1 MGNARVV
8 HTADRR
14 VVHTADRAVGSR
26 QLAALLPP
34 GLLARPGYRGLAD
47 ALRTL
52 ILDGRIA
59 LHVRLPAERELAEAV
74 GASRATVTGA
84 YDLLRESGYV
94 RSRRGSG
101 TWTELPD
108 GHRPIGAPTLVGT
121 GGRADGA
128 SGIDLAIA
136 AMGAPDG
143 SLTDALARVAPRLP
157 ELARSPGYHPFGLPD
172 LREAVADRFTRR
184 GLPTR
189 AEQIL
194 VTAGAQQAFALVVAL
209 LCRTGDRVVTENP
222 TYANAL
228 DALRHAR
235 LRTGSLAVSDA
246 GWDMAIAESTLRQT
260 VPRLAYTIPDF
271 HNPTGL
277 LMPPEQR
284 LRLLAATRAT
294 GTWLVVDET
303 IADIALDVP
312 APAPLASLAPRGGAD
327 HVITIGSLSK
337 SHWGGLRV
345 GWIRA
350 TAKMITELTAV
361 RVSADMTG
369 SVLDQLVALPLLE
382 DLEDSLP
389 DRLDELRRRRAALVA
404 ALQRYT
410 PEWSWHLPPGGLS
423 LWVDLGEPVSSA
435 LADRAAE
442 AGVYIGRGARFGVDP
457 GTFEHRLR
465 IPYTLPADRL
475 EEGVRR
481 LASAFHD
488 GVPLPPAVER
498 PHWVA

>member
-1 MGNARVV
+1 MAYGRVV
-8 HTADRR
+8 Q
-14 VVHTADRAVGSR
+14 TADRAIGSR
-26 QLAALLPP
+26 QLAAMLPDEVR
-34 GLLARPGYRGLAD
+34 ARPGYRSLAD

-59 LHVRLPAERELAEAV
+59 LHVRLPAERELAETV
-74 GASRATVTGA
+74 GASRATVTAA

-108 GHRPIGAPTLVGT
+108 GHRPVGAHSIVGA
-121 GGRADGA
+121 GGFNADGDP
-128 SGIDLAIA
+128 GIDLAIA
-136 AMGAPDG
+136 AMGAPEG
-143 SLTDALARVAPRLP
+143 SLTEALAWAAPRLP
-157 ELARSPGYHPFGLPD
+157 ALARNPGYHPFGLPD
-172 LREAVADRFTRR
+172 LRAAVAERFTRR

-189 AEQIL
+189 PEQIL
-194 VTAGAQQAFALVVAL
+194 VTAGAQQAFALVISL
-209 LCRTGDRVVTENP
+209 LCRPGDRVVTENP

-235 LRTGSLAVSDA
+235 LRTASFAVSDR
-246 GWDMAIAESTLRQT
+246 GWDMDVAESTLGQT
-260 VPRLAYTIPDF
+260 VPRLAYVIPDF
-271 HNPTGL
+271 HNPTGA
-277 LMPPEQR
+277 LMPEPQR
-284 LRLLAATRAT
+284 LRLLAATRAA

-312 APAPLASLAPRGGAD
+312 APAPLASLAGRTGAD

-337 SHWGGLRV
+337 THWGGLRV

-350 TAKMITELTAV
+350 TAKLVTELAAV

-369 SVLDQLVALPLLE
+369 SVLDQVVALPLM
-382 DLEDSLP
+382 
-389 DRLDELRRRRAALVA
+389 DRLDRTLPARLAQLRIQRAALA
-404 ALQRYT
+404 QSLQRHT
-410 PEWSWHLPPGGLS
+410 PEWSWRLPPGGLS

-435 LADRAAE
+435 LAERAAA
-442 AGVYIGRGARFGVDP
+442 AGVHIGRGARFGVDP

-475 EEGVRR
+475 DQGVRL
-481 LASAFHD
+481 LAQAFHE
-488 GVPLPPAVER
+488 GVPLAPGVER
-498 PHWVA
+498 PYWVA

>member
-1 MGNARVV
+1 MANGRVV
-8 HTADRR
+8 QTADRII
-14 VVHTADRAVGSR
+14 GSR
-26 QLAALLPP
+26 QLAALLPAEV
-34 GLLARPGYRGLAD
+34 LARPGYRALAD
-47 ALRTL
+47 AVRTL

-108 GHRPIGAPTLVGT
+108 GHRPVGAHALVGA
-121 GGRADGA
+121 GGYGADGD

-143 SLTDALARVAPRLP
+143 SLAEALAWAAPRLP
-157 ELARSPGYHPFGLPD
+157 GLARSPGYHPFGMPE
-172 LREAVADRFTRR
+172 LRTAIAERFTRR

-189 AEQIL
+189 PEQIL
-194 VTAGAQQAFALVVAL
+194 VTAGAQQAFALVVGL
-209 LCRTGDRVVTENP
+209 LCRAGDRVVTENP

-235 LRTGSLAVSDA
+235 LRTGSIAVSDA
-246 GWDMAIAESTLRQT
+246 GWDMEIAESTLRQL
-260 VPRLAYTIPDF
+260 VPRLAYVIPDF
-271 HNPTGL
+271 HNPTGA

-284 LRLLAATRAT
+284 MRLLAATRAT

-312 APAPLASLAPRGGAD
+312 APAPLASLGPRGGAD

-337 SHWGGLRV
+337 THWGGLRV
-345 GWIRA
+345 GWVRA
-350 TAKMITELTAV
+350 TEKMIMELTAV
-361 RVSADMTG
+361 RVAADMTG
-369 SVLDQLVALPLLE
+369 SVLDQLVALPLMDGL
-382 DLEDSLP
+382 DRTLP
-389 DRLDELRRRRAALVA
+389 ARLAQLRIQREALVR
-404 ALQRYT
+404 ALQRYA
-410 PEWSWHLPPGGLS
+410 PEWSWQLPPGGLS

-435 LADRAAE
+435 LGERAAA
-442 AGVYIGRGARFGVDP
+442 AGVHIGRGARFGVDP

-465 IPYTLPADRL
+465 IPYSLPADRL
-475 EEGVRR
+475 DEGVRL
-481 LASAFHD
+481 LAQAFHD
-488 GVPLPPAVER
+488 GVPLTPAVER

>member
-1 MGNARVV
+1 MPNGRVV
-8 HTADRR
+8 QTADR
-14 VVHTADRAVGSR
+14 TIGSR
-26 QLAALLPP
+26 QLAALLPAEV
-34 GLLARPGYRGLAD
+34 LARPGYRSLAD
-47 ALRTL
+47 AVRTL

-108 GHRPIGAPTLVGT
+108 GHRPVGSPALVGA
-121 GGRADGA
+121 GGRADGDT
-128 SGIDLAIA
+128 GIDLAIA
-136 AMGAPDG
+136 AMGAPEG
-143 SLTDALARVAPRLP
+143 SLAEALAWAAPQLPALARA
-157 ELARSPGYHPFGLPD
+157 PGYHPFGLPG
-172 LREAVADRFTRR
+172 LRTAVAERFTRR

-189 AEQIL
+189 PEQIL
-194 VTAGAQQAFALVVAL
+194 VTAGAQQAFALVVSL
-209 LCRTGDRVVTENP
+209 LCRAGDRVVTENP

-235 LRTGSLAVSDA
+235 LRTGSIAVSDA
-246 GWDMAIAESTLRQT
+246 GWDMEIAESTLRQT
-260 VPRLAYTIPDF
+260 VPRLAYVIPDF
-271 HNPTGL
+271 HNPTGA

-284 LRLLAATRAT
+284 LRLLATTRAT

-312 APAPLASLAPRGGAD
+312 APAPLASLGPRGGAD

-337 SHWGGLRV
+337 THWGGLRV

-369 SVLDQLVALPLLE
+369 SVLDQLVALPLMEGL
-382 DLEDSLP
+382 DRTLP
-389 DRLDELRRRRAALVA
+389 ARLARLRTQREALVRS
-404 ALQRYT
+404 LQRHT
-410 PEWSWHLPPGGLS
+410 PEWSWQLPPGGLS

-435 LADRAAE
+435 LGERAAA

-465 IPYTLPADRL
+465 IPYTLPDDRL
-475 EEGVRR
+475 DEGVRL
-481 LASAFHD
+481 LAQAFHE
-488 GVPLPPAVER
+488 GVPLTPAVER
-498 PHWVA
+498 PYWVA

>member
-1 MGNARVV
+1 MANGRVV
-8 HTADRR
+8 QAADR
-14 VVHTADRAVGSR
+14 TIGSR
-26 QLAALLPP
+26 QLAALLPADV
-34 GLLARPGYRGLAD
+34 LARPGYRALAD
-47 ALRTL
+47 AVRTL
-52 ILDGRIA
+52 ILDGRVA

-84 YDLLRESGYV
+84 YDLLRESGYL

-108 GHRPIGAPTLVGT
+108 GHRPVGAHALLGA
-121 GGRADGA
+121 GGYSADGDP
-128 SGIDLAIA
+128 GFDLAIA
-136 AMGAPDG
+136 AMGAPEG
-143 SLTDALARVAPRLP
+143 SLAAAFAWAAPRLP
-157 ELARSPGYHPFGLPD
+157 RLARDPGYHPFGLPD
-172 LREAVADRFTRR
+172 LRGAVADRFTRR

-189 AEQIL
+189 PEQIL
-194 VTAGAQQAFALVVAL
+194 VTAGAQQAFSLVVSL
-209 LCRTGDRVVTENP
+209 LCRPGDRVVTENP

-235 LRTGSLAVSDA
+235 LRTGSIAVSDA
-246 GWDMAIAESTLRQT
+246 GWDLEIAESTLRQT
-260 VPRLAYTIPDF
+260 VPRLAYVIPDF
-271 HNPTGL
+271 HNPTGA

-337 SHWGGLRV
+337 THWGGLRV

-350 TAKMITELTAV
+350 SAKMITELTAV

-369 SVLDQLVALPLLE
+369 SVLDQLVALPLLDHMDRE
-382 DLEDSLP
+382 LP
-389 DRLDELRRRRAALVA
+389 ARLAQLRSRREALVR

-410 PEWSWHLPPGGLS
+410 PEWSWQVPPGGLS
-423 LWVDLGEPVSSA
+423 LWVDLGESVSSA
-435 LADRAAE
+435 LSERAAA
-442 AGVYIGRGARFGVDP
+442 AGVHIGRGARFGVDP

-465 IPYTLPADRL
+465 IPYTLPEDRL
-475 EEGVRR
+475 DEGVRR
-481 LASAFHD
+481 LAQAFHE
-488 GVPLPPAVER
+488 GVPLPSAVDR
-498 PHWVA
+498 PYWVA

>member
-1 MGNARVV
+1 MANGRVV
-8 HTADRR
+8 QTADR
-14 VVHTADRAVGSR
+14 TIGSR
-26 QLAALLPP
+26 QLAALLPAEV
-34 GLLARPGYRGLAD
+34 LARPGYRALAD
-47 ALRTL
+47 AVRTL
-52 ILDGRIA
+52 ILDGRVA

-101 TWTELPD
+101 TWTELPE
-108 GHRPIGAPTLVGT
+108 GHRPVGAHALLGA
-121 GGRADGA
+121 GGYSADGDP
-128 SGIDLAIA
+128 GVDLAIA
-136 AMGAPDG
+136 AMGAPEAG
-143 SLTDALARVAPRLP
+143 LADALARAAARLP
-157 ELARSPGYHPFGLPD
+157 ALARTPGYHPFGLPD
-172 LREAVADRFTRR
+172 LRSAVADRFTRR

-189 AEQIL
+189 SEQIL
-194 VTAGAQQAFALVVAL
+194 VTAGAQQAFALIVSL
-209 LCRTGDRVVTENP
+209 LCRPGDRVVTENP

-235 LRTGSLAVSDA
+235 LRTGSIAVSDT
-246 GWDMAIAESTLRQT
+246 GWDMGVAESTLRQT
-260 VPRLAYTIPDF
+260 VPRLAYVIPDF
-271 HNPTGL
+271 QNPTGA

-284 LRLLAATRAT
+284 LRLLATTRAT

-303 IADIALDVP
+303 IADIALEVP

-337 SHWGGLRV
+337 THWGGLRV

-369 SVLDQLVALPLLE
+369 SVLDQLVALPLL
-382 DLEDSLP
+382 DGMDAALP
-389 DRLDELRRRRAALVA
+389 ARLAQLRIQRAALVQS
-404 ALQRYT
+404 LQRHT
-410 PEWSWHLPPGGLS
+410 PEWSWQIPPGGLS

-435 LADRAAE
+435 LAERAAA
-442 AGVYIGRGARFGVDP
+442 AGVHIGRGARFGVDP

-465 IPYTLPADRL
+465 IPYTLSADRL
-475 EEGVRR
+475 DEGIRR
-481 LASAFHD
+481 LAAAFHD
-488 GVPLPPAVER
+488 GVPLPSAVDR

>member
-1 MGNARVV
+1 MANGRVV
-8 HTADRR
+8 QTADR
-14 VVHTADRAVGSR
+14 TIGSR
-26 QLAALLPP
+26 QLAALLPAEV
-34 GLLARPGYRGLAD
+34 LARPGYRALAD
-47 ALRTL
+47 AVRTL

-108 GHRPIGAPTLVGT
+108 GHRPVGAHALVGA
-121 GGRADGA
+121 GGYSADGEP
-128 SGIDLAIA
+128 GIDLAIA
-136 AMGAPDG
+136 AMGAPEG
-143 SLTDALARVAPRLP
+143 SLAEAFAWAAPRLP
-157 ELARSPGYHPFGLPD
+157 RLARSPGYHPFGLPD
-172 LREAVADRFTRR
+172 LRTAVAERFTRR

-189 AEQIL
+189 PEQIL
-194 VTAGAQQAFALVVAL
+194 LTSGAQQAFSLVVSL
-209 LCRTGDRVVTENP
+209 LCRAGDRVVTENP

-228 DALRHAR
+228 DALRRAR
-235 LRTGSLAVSDA
+235 LRTGSIAVSDT
-246 GWDMAIAESTLRQT
+246 GWDMEIAESTLRQT
-260 VPRLAYTIPDF
+260 VPRMAYVIPDF
-271 HNPTGL
+271 HNPTGA

-294 GTWLVVDET
+294 GTWVVVDET

-312 APAPLASLAPRGGAD
+312 APPPLASLAPRGGAD

-337 SHWGGLRV
+337 THWGGLRV

-350 TAKMITELTAV
+350 GAKMIAELTAV

-369 SVLDQLVALPLLE
+369 SVLDQLVALPLM
-382 DLEDSLP
+382 DAMDRTLP
-389 DRLDELRRRRAALVA
+389 ARLAQLRIQREALVQ
-404 ALQRYT
+404 ALQRHT
-410 PEWSWHLPPGGLS
+410 PEWSWRIPPGGLS
-423 LWVDLGEPVSSA
+423 LWVDLGEAVSSA
-435 LADRAAE
+435 LAERAAA
-442 AGVYIGRGARFGVDP
+442 AGVHIGRGARFGVDP

-465 IPYTLPADRL
+465 IPYTLSADRL
-475 EEGVRR
+475 DEGVRR

-488 GVPLPPAVER
+488 GVPLQSAVDR

>member
-1 MGNARVV
+1 MANGRVV
-8 HTADRR
+8 QTADR
-14 VVHTADRAVGSR
+14 TIGSR
-26 QLAALLPP
+26 QLAALLPAEV
-34 GLLARPGYRGLAD
+34 LARPGYRALAD
-47 ALRTL
+47 AVRTL
-52 ILDGRIA
+52 ILDGRVA

-108 GHRPIGAPTLVGT
+108 GHRPVGAHALLGA
-121 GGRADGA
+121 GGYSADGDP
-128 SGIDLAIA
+128 GVDLAIA
-136 AMGAPDG
+136 AMGAPEAG
-143 SLTDALARVAPRLP
+143 LADALARAAARLP
-157 ELARSPGYHPFGLPD
+157 ALARTPGYHPFGLPD
-172 LREAVADRFTRR
+172 LRSAVADRFTRR

-189 AEQIL
+189 PEQIL
-194 VTAGAQQAFALVVAL
+194 VTAGAQQAFALIVSL
-209 LCRTGDRVVTENP
+209 LCRPGDRVVTENP

-235 LRTGSLAVSDA
+235 LRTGSIAVSDT
-246 GWDMAIAESTLRQT
+246 GWDMGIAESTLRQT
-260 VPRLAYTIPDF
+260 VPRLAYVIPDF
-271 HNPTGL
+271 QNPTGA

-337 SHWGGLRV
+337 THWGGLRV

-369 SVLDQLVALPLLE
+369 SVLDQLVALPLL
-382 DLEDSLP
+382 DGMDAALP
-389 DRLDELRRRRAALVA
+389 ARLAQLRIQRAALVQS
-404 ALQRYT
+404 LQRHT
-410 PEWSWHLPPGGLS
+410 PEWSWQIQPGGLS
-423 LWVDLGEPVSSA
+423 LWVDLGDPVSSA
-435 LADRAAE
+435 LAERAAA
-442 AGVYIGRGARFGVDP
+442 AGVHIGRGARFGVDP

-475 EEGVRR
+475 DEGIRR
-481 LASAFHD
+481 LAAAFHD
-488 GVPLPPAVER
+488 GIPLPAAVDR

>member
-1 MGNARVV
+1 MANGRVV
-8 HTADRR
+8 QSADR
-14 VVHTADRAVGSR
+14 TIGSR
-26 QLAALLPP
+26 QLAALLPADV
-34 GLLARPGYRGLAD
+34 LARPGYRALAD
-47 ALRTL
+47 AVRTL
-52 ILDGRIA
+52 ILDGRVA
-59 LHVRLPAERELAEAV
+59 LHVRLPAEREFAEAV

-108 GHRPIGAPTLVGT
+108 GHRPVGAHALLGA
-121 GGRADGA
+121 GGYSADGDP
-128 SGIDLAIA
+128 GVDLAIA
-136 AMGAPDG
+136 AMGAPEG
-143 SLTDALARVAPRLP
+143 SLAEAFAWAAPRLP
-157 ELARSPGYHPFGLPD
+157 QLARTPGYHPFGLPD
-172 LREAVADRFTRR
+172 LRSAIADRFTRR

-189 AEQIL
+189 PEQIL
-194 VTAGAQQAFALVVAL
+194 VTAGAQQAFALVVSL
-209 LCRTGDRVVTENP
+209 LCRAGDRVVTENP

-235 LRTGSLAVSDA
+235 LRTGAIAVSDA
-246 GWDMAIAESTLRQT
+246 GWDMEIAESTLRQT
-260 VPRLAYTIPDF
+260 VPRLAYVIPDF
-271 HNPTGL
+271 QNPTGA

-337 SHWGGLRV
+337 THWGGLRV

-350 TAKMITELTAV
+350 GAKLITELTAV

-369 SVLDQLVALPLLE
+369 SVLDQLVALPLL
-382 DLEDSLP
+382 DDMDRALP
-389 DRLDELRRRRAALVA
+389 ARLAQLRSRREALVR

-410 PEWSWHLPPGGLS
+410 PEWSWQVPPGGLS

-435 LADRAAE
+435 LAERAA
-442 AGVYIGRGARFGVDP
+442 ATGVHIGRGARFGVDP

-475 EEGVRR
+475 DEGIRR

-488 GVPLPPAVER
+488 GIPLQPAVDR

>member
-1 MGNARVV
+1 MANGRVV
-8 HTADRR
+8 QTADR
-14 VVHTADRAVGSR
+14 TIGSR
-26 QLAALLPP
+26 QLAALLPAEV
-34 GLLARPGYRGLAD
+34 LARPGYRALAD
-47 ALRTL
+47 AVRTL

-108 GHRPIGAPTLVGT
+108 GHRPVGAHALVGA
-121 GGRADGA
+121 GGYSADGEP
-128 SGIDLAIA
+128 GIDLAIA
-136 AMGAPDG
+136 AMGAPEG
-143 SLTDALARVAPRLP
+143 SLAEAFAWAAPRLP
-157 ELARSPGYHPFGLPD
+157 RLARSPGYHPFGLPD
-172 LREAVADRFTRR
+172 LRTAVAERFTRR

-189 AEQIL
+189 PEQIL
-194 VTAGAQQAFALVVAL
+194 LTSGAQQAFSLVVSL

-235 LRTGSLAVSDA
+235 LRTGSIAVSDA
-246 GWDMAIAESTLRQT
+246 GWDMEIAESTLRQT
-260 VPRLAYTIPDF
+260 VPRMAYVIPDF
-271 HNPTGL
+271 HNPTGA

-337 SHWGGLRV
+337 THWGGLRV
-345 GWIRA
+345 GWVRA
-350 TAKMITELTAV
+350 GAKLIAELTAV

-369 SVLDQLVALPLLE
+369 SVLDQLVALPLMA
-382 DLEDSLP
+382 DMDRALP
-389 DRLDELRRRRAALVA
+389 ARLAQLRIQREALVQ
-404 ALQRYT
+404 ALQRHT
-410 PEWSWHLPPGGLS
+410 PEWSWQVPPGGLS
-423 LWVDLGEPVSSA
+423 LWVDLGEAVSSA
-435 LADRAAE
+435 LAERAAS
-442 AGVYIGRGARFGVDP
+442 AGVHIGRGARFGVDP

-465 IPYTLPADRL
+465 IPYTLSPDRL
-475 EEGVRR
+475 DEGVRR
-481 LASAFHD
+481 LAGAFHD
-488 GVPLPPAVER
+488 GIPLPSAVDR

>member
-1 MGNARVV
+1 MANGRVV
-8 HTADRR
+8 RTADR
-14 VVHTADRAVGSR
+14 TIGSR
-26 QLAALLPP
+26 QLAGLLPAEV
-34 GLLARPGYRGLAD
+34 LSRPGYRSLAD

-52 ILDGRIA
+52 VLDGRIA

-101 TWTELPD
+101 TWTELPE
-108 GHRPIGAPTLVGT
+108 GHRPVGAHALVGA
-121 GGRADGA
+121 GGYSADGDP
-128 SGIDLAIA
+128 GIDLAIA
-136 AMGAPDG
+136 AMGAPEG
-143 SLTDALARVAPRLP
+143 ALADALARAAPRLP
-157 ELARSPGYHPFGLPD
+157 EAARTPGYHPFGLPD
-172 LREAVADRFTRR
+172 LRTAVAERFTRR

-189 AEQIL
+189 PEQIL
-194 VTAGAQQAFALVVAL
+194 VTSGAQQAFTLVVSM
-209 LCRTGDRVVTENP
+209 LCGPGDRVVTENP

-235 LRTGSLAVSDA
+235 LRTGSIAVSDS
-246 GWDMAIAESTLRQT
+246 GWDMEIAESTLRQT

-271 HNPTGL
+271 HNPTGA

-284 LRLLAATRAT
+284 LRLLAATRRT

-312 APAPLASLAPRGGAD
+312 APPPLASLAPRGGAD
-327 HVITIGSLSK
+327 HVVTIGSLSK
-337 SHWGGLRV
+337 THWGGLRV

-369 SVLDQLVALPLLE
+369 SVLDQLVALPLL
-382 DLEDSLP
+382 DGMDRTLP
-389 DRLDELRRRRAALVA
+389 ARLDELRLRRAALVE
-404 ALQRYT
+404 ALQRHT
-410 PEWSWHLPPGGLS
+410 PEWSWQVPPGGLS

-435 LADRAAE
+435 LAERAAA
-442 AGVYIGRGARFGVDP
+442 AGVHIGRGARFGVDP

-475 EEGVRR
+475 DEGVRR
-481 LASAFHD
+481 LAAAFHD
-488 GVPLPPAVER
+488 GVPLPPAVDR
-498 PHWVA
+498 PYWVA

>member
-1 MGNARVV
+1 MANGRVV
-8 HTADRR
+8 QTADR
-14 VVHTADRAVGSR
+14 TIGSR
-26 QLAALLPP
+26 QLAALLPAEV
-34 GLLARPGYRGLAD
+34 LARPGYRALAD
-47 ALRTL
+47 AVRTL

-108 GHRPIGAPTLVGT
+108 GHRPVGAHAIVGGI
-121 GGRADGA
+121 GGRADGEP
-128 SGIDLAIA
+128 GIDLAIA
-136 AMGAPDG
+136 AMGAPEG
-143 SLTDALARVAPRLP
+143 SLAEAFAWAAPRLP
-157 ELARSPGYHPFGLPD
+157 QLARSPGYHPFGLPD
-172 LREAVADRFTRR
+172 LRTAVAERFSRR

-189 AEQIL
+189 PEQIL
-194 VTAGAQQAFALVVAL
+194 LTSGAQQAFSLVVSL
-209 LCRTGDRVVTENP
+209 LCRAGDRVVTENP

-235 LRTGSLAVSDA
+235 LRTGSIAVSDA
-246 GWDMAIAESTLRQT
+246 GWDMEIAESTLRQT
-260 VPRLAYTIPDF
+260 VPRMAYVIPDF
-271 HNPTGL
+271 HNPTGA

-337 SHWGGLRV
+337 THWGGLRV
-345 GWIRA
+345 GWVRA
-350 TAKMITELTAV
+350 TAKMIAELTAV

-369 SVLDQLVALPLLE
+369 SVLDQLVALPLM
-382 DLEDSLP
+382 DDMDRALP
-389 DRLDELRRRRAALVA
+389 ARLAQLRIQREALVQ
-404 ALQRYT
+404 ALQRHT
-410 PEWSWHLPPGGLS
+410 PEWSWQVPPGGLS
-423 LWVDLGEPVSSA
+423 LWVDLGEAVSSA
-435 LADRAAE
+435 LAERAAA
-442 AGVYIGRGARFGVDP
+442 AGVHIGRGARFGVDP

-465 IPYTLPADRL
+465 IPYTLSADRL
-475 EEGVRR
+475 DEGVRR
-481 LASAFHD
+481 LAGAFHD
-488 GVPLPPAVER
+488 GIPLPSAVDR

>member
-1 MGNARVV
+1 MANGRVV
-8 HTADRR
+8 RTADR
-14 VVHTADRAVGSR
+14 TLGSR
-26 QLAALLPP
+26 QLAALLPAEV
-34 GLLARPGYRGLAD
+34 LARPGYRVLAD

-108 GHRPIGAPTLVGT
+108 GHRPVGAHSLL
-121 GGRADGA
+121 GGAGHRPDGDP
-128 SGIDLAIA
+128 GIDLAVA
-136 AMGAPDG
+136 AMSAPDG
-143 SLTDALARVAPRLP
+143 AVADALARAAPLLP
-157 ELARSPGYHPFGLPD
+157 AAARTPGYHPFGLPD
-172 LREAVADRFTRR
+172 LRTAVAERFTRR

-189 AEQIL
+189 PEQIL
-194 VTAGAQQAFALVVAL
+194 VTSGAQQAFTLVIGL
-209 LCRTGDRVVTENP
+209 LCAAGDRVLTENP

-228 DALRHAR
+228 DALRRAR
-235 LRTGSLAVSDA
+235 LRTASLAVSDA
-246 GWDMAIAESTLRQT
+246 GWDMEIAESTLRQT
-260 VPRLAYTIPDF
+260 VPRLAYVIPDF
-271 HNPTGL
+271 HNPTGA

-284 LRLLAATRAT
+284 LRLLAATRRT

-312 APAPLASLAPRGGAD
+312 APAPLASLAPRGGAE

-337 SHWGGLRV
+337 THWGGLRV

-350 TAKMITELTAV
+350 TARMIAELTAV
-361 RVSADMTG
+361 RVSSDMTG

-382 DLEDSLP
+382 GMDRALP
-389 DRLDELRRRRAALVA
+389 ARLDRLRAQRAALVA
-404 ALQRYT
+404 ALQRHT
-410 PEWSWHLPPGGLS
+410 PEWSWNVPPGGLS

-435 LADRAAE
+435 LAERAAA
-442 AGVYIGRGARFGVDP
+442 AGVHIGRGARFGVDP

-465 IPYTLPADRL
+465 IPYTLPAARL
-475 EEGVRR
+475 DEAVHR
-481 LASAFHD
+481 LAAAFHD
-488 GVPLPPAVER
+488 GTPLAPSVDR

>member
-1 MGNARVV
+1 MATGRVV
-8 HTADRR
+8 QTADR
-14 VVHTADRAVGSR
+14 TIGSR
-26 QLAALLPP
+26 QLAALLPAEV
-34 GLLARPGYRGLAD
+34 LARPGYRALAD
-47 ALRTL
+47 AVRTL

-108 GHRPIGAPTLVGT
+108 GHRPVGAHALLGA
-121 GGRADGA
+121 GGYSADGDP
-128 SGIDLAIA
+128 GVDLAIA
-136 AMGAPDG
+136 AMGAPEG
-143 SLTDALARVAPRLP
+143 SLADAFARAAPLLP
-157 ELARSPGYHPFGLPD
+157 RFARSPGYHPFGLPD
-172 LREAVADRFTRR
+172 LRTAVADRFTRR

-189 AEQIL
+189 PEQIL
-194 VTAGAQQAFALVVAL
+194 VTAGAQQAFSLVVSL
-209 LCRTGDRVVTENP
+209 LCRAGDRVVTENP

-235 LRTGSLAVSDA
+235 LRTGSIAVSDA
-246 GWDMAIAESTLRQT
+246 GWDMEIAESTLRQT
-260 VPRLAYTIPDF
+260 VPRLAYVIPDF
-271 HNPTGL
+271 HNPTGA

-337 SHWGGLRV
+337 THWGGLRV
-345 GWIRA
+345 GWVRA

-369 SVLDQLVALPLLE
+369 SVLDQLVALPLLDGME
-382 DLEDSLP
+382 RELP
-389 DRLDELRRRRAALVA
+389 ARLAHLRSQREALVA
-404 ALQRYT
+404 SLQRYT
-410 PEWSWHLPPGGLS
+410 PEWSWQVPPGGLS

-435 LADRAAE
+435 LAERAAA
-442 AGVYIGRGARFGVDP
+442 AGVHIGRGARFGVDP

-465 IPYTLPADRL
+465 IPYTLPAERL
-475 EEGVRR
+475 DEGVRR

>member
-1 MGNARVV
+1 MANGRVV
-8 HTADRR
+8 QSADR
-14 VVHTADRAVGSR
+14 TIGSR
-26 QLAALLPP
+26 QLAALLPADV
-34 GLLARPGYRGLAD
+34 LARPGYRALAD
-47 ALRTL
+47 AVRTL
-52 ILDGRIA
+52 ILDGRVA

-108 GHRPIGAPTLVGT
+108 GHRPVGAHALLGA
-121 GGRADGA
+121 GGYSADGDP
-128 SGIDLAIA
+128 GVDLAIA
-136 AMGAPDG
+136 AMGAPEG
-143 SLTDALARVAPRLP
+143 SLAEAFAWAAPRLP
-157 ELARSPGYHPFGLPD
+157 QLARTPGYHPFGLPD
-172 LREAVADRFTRR
+172 LRSAIADRFTRR

-189 AEQIL
+189 PEQIL
-194 VTAGAQQAFALVVAL
+194 VTAGAQQAFALVVSL
-209 LCRTGDRVVTENP
+209 LCRAGDRVVTENP

-235 LRTGSLAVSDA
+235 LRTGAIAVSDA
-246 GWDMAIAESTLRQT
+246 GWDMEIAESTLRQT
-260 VPRLAYTIPDF
+260 VPRLAYVIPDF
-271 HNPTGL
+271 QNPTGA

-337 SHWGGLRV
+337 THWGGLRV

-350 TAKMITELTAV
+350 GAKLITELTAV

-369 SVLDQLVALPLLE
+369 SVLDQLVALPLL
-382 DLEDSLP
+382 DDMDRALP
-389 DRLDELRRRRAALVA
+389 ARLAELRSRREALVR

-410 PEWSWHLPPGGLS
+410 PEWSWQVPPGGLS

-435 LADRAAE
+435 LAERAAA
-442 AGVYIGRGARFGVDP
+442 AGVHIGRGARFGVDP

-475 EEGVRR
+475 DEGIRR

-488 GVPLPPAVER
+488 GIPLQPAVDR

>member
-1 MGNARVV
+1 MANGRVV
-8 HTADRR
+8 QTADR
-14 VVHTADRAVGSR
+14 TIGSR
-26 QLAALLPP
+26 QLAALLPAEV
-34 GLLARPGYRGLAD
+34 LARPGYRALAD
-47 ALRTL
+47 AVRTL

-59 LHVRLPAERELAEAV
+59 LHVRLPAERELADAV

-101 TWTELPD
+101 TWTELPE
-108 GHRPIGAPTLVGT
+108 GHRPVGAHALLGA
-121 GGRADGA
+121 GGYSADGDP
-128 SGIDLAIA
+128 GIDLAIA

-143 SLTDALARVAPRLP
+143 TLADALTWAAPRLP
-157 ELARSPGYHPFGLPD
+157 DAARTPGYHPFGLPD
-172 LREAVADRFTRR
+172 LRTAVAERFTRR

-189 AEQIL
+189 PEQIL
-194 VTAGAQQAFALVVAL
+194 VTSGAQQALALVVSL
-209 LCRTGDRVVTENP
+209 LCRAGDRVVTENP

-235 LRTGSLAVSDA
+235 LRTGSIAVSDT
-246 GWDMAIAESTLRQT
+246 GWDMEIAESTLRQT
-260 VPRLAYTIPDF
+260 VPRLAYVIPDF
-271 HNPTGL
+271 HNPTGA
-277 LMPPEQR
+277 LMPEEER
-284 LRLLAATRAT
+284 LRLLAATRRT

-327 HVITIGSLSK
+327 HVVTIGSLSK
-337 SHWGGLRV
+337 THWGGLRV
-345 GWIRA
+345 GWVRA
-350 TAKMITELTAV
+350 TAKMITELTAL

-369 SVLDQLVALPLLE
+369 SVLDQLVALPLLDGME
-382 DLEDSLP
+382 RTLPARLTELRSRRSALVDSL
-389 DRLDELRRRRAALVA
+389 
-404 ALQRYT
+404 QRHT
-410 PEWSWHLPPGGLS
+410 PEWSWQIPPGGLS

-435 LADRAAE
+435 LAERAAA
-442 AGVYIGRGARFGVDP
+442 AGVHIGRGARFGVDP

-475 EEGVRR
+475 DEGVRR
-481 LASAFHD
+481 LATAFHD
-488 GVPLPPAVER
+488 GVPLPPSVDR

>member
-1 MGNARVV
+1 MANGRVV
-8 HTADRR
+8 HTADR
-14 VVHTADRAVGSR
+14 TIGSR
-26 QLAALLPP
+26 QLAALLPAEV
-34 GLLARPGYRGLAD
+34 LARPGYRALAD
-47 ALRTL
+47 AVRTL

-59 LHVRLPAERELAEAV
+59 LHVRLPAERELAEAL

-108 GHRPIGAPTLVGT
+108 GHRPVGAHALVGA
-121 GGRADGA
+121 GGYSADGDT
-128 SGIDLAIA
+128 GIDLAIA

-143 SLTDALARVAPRLP
+143 SLAEALAWAAPRLP
-157 ELARSPGYHPFGLPD
+157 GLARSPGYHPFGMPE
-172 LREAVADRFTRR
+172 LRTAIADRFTRR

-189 AEQIL
+189 PEQIL
-194 VTAGAQQAFALVVAL
+194 VTAGAQQAFALVVGL
-209 LCRTGDRVVTENP
+209 LCRAGDRVVTENP

-235 LRTGSLAVSDA
+235 LRTGSIAVSDA
-246 GWDMAIAESTLRQT
+246 GWDMEIAESTLRQL
-260 VPRLAYTIPDF
+260 VPRLAYVIPDF
-271 HNPTGL
+271 HNPTGA

-284 LRLLAATRAT
+284 LRLLEATRAT

-337 SHWGGLRV
+337 THWGGLRV
-345 GWIRA
+345 GWVRA
-350 TAKMITELTAV
+350 TEKMITELTGV
-361 RVSADMTG
+361 RVAADMTG
-369 SVLDQLVALPLLE
+369 SVLDQLVALPLMDGL
-382 DLEDSLP
+382 DRTLP
-389 DRLDELRRRRAALVA
+389 ARLAQLRIQREALVR

-410 PEWSWHLPPGGLS
+410 PEWSWQLPPGGLS

-435 LADRAAE
+435 LGERAAA
-442 AGVYIGRGARFGVDP
+442 AGVHIGRGARFGVDP

-465 IPYTLPADRL
+465 IPYSLPADRL
-475 EEGVRR
+475 DEGVRL
-481 LASAFHD
+481 LAQAFHD
-488 GVPLPPAVER
+488 GVPLTPAVQR

>member
-1 MGNARVV
+1 MANGRVV
-8 HTADRR
+8 HTADR
-14 VVHTADRAVGSR
+14 TIGSR

-34 GLLARPGYRGLAD
+34 EVLARPGYRALAD
-47 ALRTL
+47 AVRTL

-108 GHRPIGAPTLVGT
+108 GHGPVGAHALLGA
-121 GGRADGA
+121 GGYSADGDP
-128 SGIDLAIA
+128 GIDLAIA

-143 SLTDALARVAPRLP
+143 SLAEALAWAAPRLP
-157 ELARSPGYHPFGLPD
+157 GLTRTPGYHPFGLPD
-172 LREAVADRFTRR
+172 LRAAVADRFTRR

-189 AEQIL
+189 PEQIL
-194 VTAGAQQAFALVVAL
+194 VTAGAQQAFALVVGL
-209 LCRTGDRVVTENP
+209 LCRPGDRVVTENP

-235 LRTGSLAVSDA
+235 LRTGSIAVSDA
-246 GWDMAIAESTLRQT
+246 GWDMEIAESTLRQT
-260 VPRLAYTIPDF
+260 VPRLAYAVPDF
-271 HNPTGL
+271 HNPTGA
-277 LMPPEQR
+277 LMPDEQR
-284 LRLLAATRAT
+284 VRLIEATRAT

-312 APAPLASLAPRGGAD
+312 APAPLASLAPRSGAD

-337 SHWGGLRV
+337 THWGGLRV
-345 GWIRA
+345 GWVRA
-350 TAKMITELTAV
+350 TAKLIAELTAV
-361 RVSADMTG
+361 RVCADMTG
-369 SVLDQLVALPLLE
+369 SVLDQVVALPLLE
-382 DLEDSLP
+382 NLDRTLP
-389 DRLDELRRRRAALVA
+389 GRLAQLRGRREALVS
-404 ALQRYT
+404 ALQRHT
-410 PEWSWHLPPGGLS
+410 PEWSWRLPPGGLS

-435 LADRAAE
+435 LAERAAA
-442 AGVYIGRGARFGVDP
+442 AGVHIGRGARFGVDP

-481 LASAFHD
+481 LAEAFHD
-488 GVPLPPAVER
+488 GVPLAPGIDR

>member
-1 MGNARVV
+1 MANGRVV
-8 HTADRR
+8 HTADR
-14 VVHTADRAVGSR
+14 TIGSR
-26 QLAALLPP
+26 QLAAMLPAEVR
-34 GLLARPGYRGLAD
+34 ARPGYRALAD
-47 ALRTL
+47 AVRTL
-52 ILDGRIA
+52 ILDGRVA
-59 LHVRLPAERELAEAV
+59 LHVRLPAERELAEAL

-108 GHRPIGAPTLVGT
+108 GHAPVGAHAIVGA
-121 GGRADGA
+121 GGYHADGDP
-128 SGIDLAIA
+128 GIDLAIA

-143 SLTDALARVAPRLP
+143 SLADALAWAAPRLP
-157 ELARSPGYHPFGLPD
+157 ALTHSPGYHPFGLPD
-172 LREAVADRFTRR
+172 LRRAVADRFTRR

-189 AEQIL
+189 PEQIL
-194 VTAGAQQAFALVVAL
+194 VTAGAQQAFALVVSL
-209 LCRTGDRVVTENP
+209 LCRPGDRVVTESP

-235 LRTGSLAVSDA
+235 LRTGSIAVSDT
-246 GWDMAIAESTLRQT
+246 GWDMDIAESTLRQT
-260 VPRLAYTIPDF
+260 VPRLVYAIPDF

-277 LMPPEQR
+277 LMPEEQR

-312 APAPLASLAPRGGAD
+312 APAPTASLAPRSGAD

-337 SHWGGLRV
+337 THWGGLRV
-345 GWIRA
+345 GWVRA
-350 TAKMITELTAV
+350 GAKLITELAAV

-369 SVLDQLVALPLLE
+369 SVLDQVVALRLMEGL
-382 DLEDSLP
+382 DRSLP
-389 DRLDELRRRRAALVA
+389 VRLEQLRGQRAALIA
-404 ALQRYT
+404 SLQRHT
-410 PEWSWHLPPGGLS
+410 PEWSWRVPPGGLS

-435 LADRAAE
+435 LAERAAA
-442 AGVYIGRGARFGVDP
+442 AGVHIGRGARFGVDP

-465 IPYTLPADRL
+465 IPYTLPAARL
-475 EEGVRR
+475 DEGVRL
-481 LASAFHD
+481 LARAFHD
-488 GVPLPPAVER
+488 GVPLAPGVER
-498 PHWVA
+498 PYWVA

>member
-1 MGNARVV
+1 MANGRVV
-8 HTADRR
+8 QTADR
-14 VVHTADRAVGSR
+14 TIGSR
-26 QLAALLPP
+26 QLAALLPAAV
-34 GLLARPGYRGLAD
+34 LARPGYRALAD
-47 ALRTL
+47 AVRTL

-74 GASRATVTGA
+74 GAGRATVTGA
-84 YDLLRESGYV
+84 YDLLRESGYL

-108 GHRPIGAPTLVGT
+108 GHRPVGAHALVGA
-121 GGRADGA
+121 GGYSADGDP
-128 SGIDLAIA
+128 GVDLAIA
-136 AMGAPDG
+136 AMGAPEG
-143 SLTDALARVAPRLP
+143 SLAAAFARAAPRLP
-157 ELARSPGYHPFGLPD
+157 RLARDPGYHPFGLPD
-172 LREAVADRFTRR
+172 LRTAVADRFTRR

-189 AEQIL
+189 PEQIL
-194 VTAGAQQAFALVVAL
+194 VTAGAQQAFSLVVSL
-209 LCRTGDRVVTENP
+209 LCRPGDRVVTENP

-235 LRTGSLAVSDA
+235 LRTGSIAVSDA
-246 GWDMAIAESTLRQT
+246 GWDLDIAESTLRQT
-260 VPRLAYTIPDF
+260 VPRLAYVIPDF
-271 HNPTGL
+271 HNPTGA

-337 SHWGGLRV
+337 THWGGLRV

-350 TAKMITELTAV
+350 SAKMITELTAV

-369 SVLDQLVALPLLE
+369 SVLDQLVALPLLDDMDR
-382 DLEDSLP
+382 DLP
-389 DRLDELRRRRAALVA
+389 ARLAQLRSRREALVR

-410 PEWSWHLPPGGLS
+410 PEWSWQVPPGGLS

-435 LADRAAE
+435 LSERAAA
-442 AGVYIGRGARFGVDP
+442 AGVHIGRGARFGVDP

-475 EEGVRR
+475 DEGIRR

-488 GVPLPPAVER
+488 GVPLPSAVER

>member
-1 MGNARVV
+1 MANGRVV
-8 HTADRR
+8 QTADR
-14 VVHTADRAVGSR
+14 TIGSR
-26 QLAALLPP
+26 QLAALLPAEV
-34 GLLARPGYRGLAD
+34 LARPGYRALAD
-47 ALRTL
+47 AVRTL

-108 GHRPIGAPTLVGT
+108 GHRPVGAHALVGA
-121 GGRADGA
+121 GGYSADGEP
-128 SGIDLAIA
+128 GIDLAIA
-136 AMGAPDG
+136 AMGAPEG
-143 SLTDALARVAPRLP
+143 SLAEAFAWAAPRLP
-157 ELARSPGYHPFGLPD
+157 RLARSPGYHPFGLPD
-172 LREAVADRFTRR
+172 LRTAVAERFTRR

-189 AEQIL
+189 PEQIL
-194 VTAGAQQAFALVVAL
+194 LTSGAQQAFSLVVSL
-209 LCRTGDRVVTENP
+209 LCRAGDRVVTENP

-228 DALRHAR
+228 DALRRAR
-235 LRTGSLAVSDA
+235 LRTGSIAVSDT
-246 GWDMAIAESTLRQT
+246 GWDMEIAESTLRQT
-260 VPRLAYTIPDF
+260 VPRMAYVIPDF
-271 HNPTGL
+271 HNPTGA

-294 GTWLVVDET
+294 GTWVVVDET

-312 APAPLASLAPRGGAD
+312 APPPLASLAPRGGAD
-327 HVITIGSLSK
+327 HVVTIGSLSK
-337 SHWGGLRV
+337 THWGGLRV

-350 TAKMITELTAV
+350 GAKMIAELTAV

-369 SVLDQLVALPLLE
+369 SVLDQLVALPLM
-382 DLEDSLP
+382 DAMDRTLP
-389 DRLDELRRRRAALVA
+389 ARLAQLRIQREALVQ
-404 ALQRYT
+404 ALQRHT
-410 PEWSWHLPPGGLS
+410 PEWSWRIPPGGLS
-423 LWVDLGEPVSSA
+423 LWVDLGEAVSSA
-435 LADRAAE
+435 LAERAAA
-442 AGVYIGRGARFGVDP
+442 AGVHIGRGARFGVDP

-465 IPYTLPADRL
+465 IPYTLSADRL
-475 EEGVRR
+475 DEGVRR

-488 GVPLPPAVER
+488 GVPLQSAVER

>member
-1 MGNARVV
+1 MANGRVV
-8 HTADRR
+8 QTADR
-14 VVHTADRAVGSR
+14 TIGSR
-26 QLAALLPP
+26 QLAALLPADV
-34 GLLARPGYRGLAD
+34 LTRPGYRALAD
-47 ALRTL
+47 AVRTL

-108 GHRPIGAPTLVGT
+108 GHLPVGSPAIIGGGT
-121 GGRADGA
+121 GGRPDGDP
-128 SGIDLAIA
+128 GIDLAIA
-136 AMGAPDG
+136 AMGAPEG
-143 SLTDALARVAPRLP
+143 SLAEAFAWAAPRLSV
-157 ELARSPGYHPFGLPD
+157 LARHPGYHPFGLPD
-172 LREAVADRFTRR
+172 LRAAVADRFTRR

-189 AEQIL
+189 PEQIL
-194 VTAGAQQAFALVVAL
+194 VTAGAQQAFALVMSL
-209 LCRTGDRVVTENP
+209 LCRAGDRVVTENP

-235 LRTGSLAVSDA
+235 LRTGSIAVSDA
-246 GWDMAIAESTLRQT
+246 GWDMDIAESTLRQT
-260 VPRLAYTIPDF
+260 VPRMAYVIPDF
-271 HNPTGL
+271 QNPTGA

-284 LRLLAATRAT
+284 LRLLATTKAT

-337 SHWGGLRV
+337 THWGGLRV
-345 GWIRA
+345 GWVRA

-369 SVLDQLVALPLLE
+369 SVLDQLVALPLMDAL
-382 DLEDSLP
+382 DRSLP
-389 DRLDELRRRRAALVA
+389 ARLAQLRIQREALVQS
-404 ALQRYT
+404 LQRHT
-410 PEWSWHLPPGGLS
+410 PEWSWRVPPGGLS

-435 LADRAAE
+435 LAERAAA
-442 AGVYIGRGARFGVDP
+442 AGVHIGRGARFGVDP

-465 IPYTLPADRL
+465 IPYTLPASRL
-475 EEGVRR
+475 DEGVRR

-488 GVPLPPAVER
+488 GVPLPSAVER